1 MKQSDTTSATTITA
15 AAVEQA
21 AQDLRPYLPF
31 TPLQPSSAFTAKVGC
46 PVHLK
51 LETVQPIRSF
61 KVRGALHKLLRTHPE
76 ERAAGV
82 VTASAGNH
90 GQGVA
95 YAARTFGVPATVFVP
110 DGANPL
116 KVEAIGRLGGTV
128 VHHGRSYQ
136 DAYLEAVRAQ
146 AETGATFVHAYD
158 DPDVVAGQGTV
169 AVELLGDQADRPALP
184 EFDTVVVPVGG
195 GGLISG
201 IALYCKA
208 RIPGVRVVGVEP
220 TGADALTRSLEA
232 GEITTLDRVQTV
244 ADGLAASAPG
254 RLTYELAARHVDT
267 MLRVED
273 DELLRAIRLLF
284 EWEHVLAE
292 PAGAAAVAALLSRY
306 RPAPGERIVA
316 IVSGANVTRDV
327 MLRALQSR

>member
-1 MKQSDTTSATTITA
+1 MKQPDTTSATTITA

-21 AQDLRPYLPF
+21 AQDLRPYLPP

-46 PVHLK
+46 PIDLK

-61 KVRGALHKLLRTHPE
+61 KVRGALHKLLRTHPD

-110 DGANPL
+110 EGANPL

-136 DAYLEAVRAQ
+136 DAYVEAVRAQ
-146 AETGATFVHAYD
+146 AETGATLVHAYD
-158 DPDVVAGQGTV
+158 DPDVIAGQGTV
-169 AVELLGDQADRPALP
+169 AVELLGDGPDQA

-208 RIPGVRVVGVEP
+208 RLPGVRVVGVEP

-232 GEITTLDRVQTV
+232 GEITALDRVQTV

-254 RLTYELAARHVDT
+254 RLTYDLAARHVDT

-273 DELLRAIRLLF
+273 GELLRAIRLLF

-292 PAGAAAVAALLSRY
+292 PAGAAAVAALLYHY
-306 RPAPGERIVA
+306 RPEPGERVVA
-316 IVSGANVTRDV
+316 IVSGANVTQDV
-327 MLRALQSR
+327 MLEALQSR

>member
-1 MKQSDTTSATTITA
+1 VKQPDTTSATTVTA

-21 AQDLRPYLPF
+21 AQDLRPYLAP
-31 TPLQPSSAFTAKVGC
+31 TPLQPSSAFTAKIGC

-110 DGANPL
+110 EGANPL
-116 KVEAIGRLGGTV
+116 KVEAIGRLGGAV

-146 AETGATFVHAYD
+146 AETGATLVHAYD
-158 DPDVVAGQGTV
+158 DPDVIAGQGTV
-169 AVELLGDQADRPALP
+169 AVELLGGRPDQP

-208 RIPGVRVVGVEP
+208 RLPGVRVVGVEP

-254 RLTYELAARHVDT
+254 RLTYDLAARHVDT

-273 DELLRAIRLLF
+273 GELLRAIRLLF

-292 PAGAAAVAALLSRY
+292 PAGAAAVAALLYHY
-306 RPAPGERIVA
+306 RPEPGERVVA

-327 MLRALQSR
+327 MLGALQSR

>member
-1 MKQSDTTSATTITA
+1 MKQPETTSPSTITA

-21 AQDLRPYLPF
+21 AQDLRPYLPP
-31 TPLQPSSAFTAKVGC
+31 TPLQPSSAFTTKVGC

-76 ERAAGV
+76 ERATGV

-95 YAARTFGVPATVFVP
+95 YAARAFGVPATVFVP
-110 DGANPL
+110 EGANPL

-128 VHHGRSYQ
+128 VRHGRSYQ

-146 AETGATFVHAYD
+146 AESGATLVHAYD
-158 DPDVVAGQGTV
+158 DPDVIAGQGTL
-169 AVELLGDQADRPALP
+169 AVELLAGLP
-184 EFDTVVVPVGG
+184 DGAGFDTVVVPVGG

-208 RIPGVRVVGVEP
+208 RLPHVRVVGVEP
-220 TGADALTRSLEA
+220 TGADGLTRSLEA
-232 GEITTLDRVQTV
+232 GAITTLDRVQTL

-254 RLTYELAARHVDT
+254 RLTFDLASRYVDT
-267 MLRVED
+267 MLRVTD
-273 DELLRAIRLLF
+273 GELLRAIRLLF

-292 PAGAAAVAALLSRY
+292 PAGAAAVAALLYHY

-316 IVSGANVTRDV
+316 VVSGANVTHDV

>member
-1 MKQSDTTSATTITA
+1 MKQPETTSPSTITA

-21 AQDLRPYLPF
+21 AQDLRPYLPP

-61 KVRGALHKLLRTHPE
+61 KVRGALHKVLRTHPE

-110 DGANPL
+110 EGANPL

-128 VHHGRSYQ
+128 VRHGRSYQ

-146 AETGATFVHAYD
+146 AESGATLVHAYD
-158 DPDVVAGQGTV
+158 DPDVIAGQGTV
-169 AVELLGDQADRPALP
+169 AVELLADLP

-201 IALYCKA
+201 VALYCKA
-208 RIPGVRVVGVEP
+208 RLPGVQVVGVEP
-220 TGADALTRSLEA
+220 TRADGLTRSLEA
-232 GEITTLDRVQTV
+232 GAITTLDRVQTL

-254 RLTYELAARHVDT
+254 RHTFDLAVRHVDT

-273 DELLRAIRLLF
+273 AELLRAIRLLF

-292 PAGAAAVAALLSRY
+292 PAGAAAVAALLYHY
-306 RPAPGERIVA
+306 RPAPGERVVA
-316 IVSGANVTRDV
+316 VVSGANVTQDV
-327 MLRALQSR
+327 MLRALQSH